1 MSFFKPANSTKSRT
15 FPRLRACLANIY
27 DSLERGCISFPVI
40 LASIK
45 NLLHKITSFDIRIIY
60 RYVIYLIHTI
70 FLRDF
75 KHCLITIFQ
84 STDINRPAQSAVP
97 AQCCERG
104 SPSSRHF
111 LLQHVTRRSLNL
123 CLRYTSVCLIKH
135 TSRTRW
141 CI

>member
-1 MSFFKPANSTKSRT
+1 MIYPNKPLYLLSLLGYIYHLTYYTLTTKD
-15 FPRLRACLANIY
+15 N
-27 DSLERGCISFPVI
+27 ISF
-40 LASIK
+40 
-45 NLLHKITSFDIRIIY
+45 LLINSDCLPAFLSQFYHPGKSPY
-60 RYVIYLIHTI
+60 QAI

-111 LLQHVTRRSLNL
+111 LLQHITRRSLNL
-123 CLRYTSVCLIKH
+123 CLRYTSACLIKH
-135 TSRTRW
+135 TSRSRW
-141 CI
+141 RI